1 MVTKDQA
8 IDIVE
13 KFNFFYGQRAGRE
26 LWNDK
31 PFEVQE
37 KDIANFSRDCES
49 LVEYISCH
57 EQAEG
62 EWIHIAPY
70 TTFDGRYLKACE
82 CSVCHA
88 FFVSNGNEPFADHP
102 FCCECGAKMNRKD

>member
-1 MVTKDQA
+1 MITKDQA

-37 KDIANFSRDCES
+37 KDIVNFSRDCES
-49 LVEYISCH
+49 LIEYIRSI
-57 EQAEG
+57 E
-62 EWIHIAPY
+62 
-70 TTFDGRYLKACE
+70 DGRT
-82 CSVCHA
+82 
-88 FFVSNGNEPFADHP
+88 
-102 FCCECGAKMNRKD
+102 